1 MSSILSTTSQED
13 VVVVCNV
20 TGEIVSC
27 NQAFRRVTNQPPLN
41 THPAKIFD
49 FLQKDSVYLFK
60 KFFHDISQGIINEV
74 VSVSAKLNGLDG
86 NSIPYQCTITCT
98 SGEHAKDTQVH
109 CFFRCPPSVASSEEI
124 LRLNENN
131 YRFLIE
137 SVNDIIYSSDHLG
150 FLKYVNHQGMEF
162 TECSEA
168 ELRNTHISHFIDAK
182 YKSEV
187 LKFYKRQIRDRKQ
200 SSYFEFPVVSKT
212 GIRMW
217 VGQRLRLLLN
227 STDPTKIEGFIG
239 VLRDITEKRIM
250 EQQLLLT
257 NKILEKRVSWRTSE
271 LEKMNLKLRNE
282 INLRTKT
289 EEALKRSEADYRDL
303 FQNAHD
309 AIIIFDLHS
318 QQILGVNGRACELYG
333 YSEEEFVEKKL
344 FHISSVEQAQAFV
357 GSLRSKFFL
366 NEEAVHFSKL
376 GLKIVVDIHATNVR
390 YKGFDAAMTINRDIT
405 KRKEME
411 EELSLERVRRLTALI
426 DGQEMERRR
435 LSSELHDGLGQLLT
449 ASLIYL
455 KKLHSLTTEQKAK
468 DLVLKTKE
476 ILENTVDEVR
486 NISHNLM
493 PSVLSD
499 FGLETALKNM
509 VNSVN
514 KEHINQVKFIRR
526 GTLGRLKAD
535 IEIGLY
541 RIAQEAL
548 NNALKYSHA
557 NNITLSLTVNSKKEL
572 KLTVKDDG
580 IGIDSY
586 SEGQKEVGNG
596 IYNMQQRASVMDC
609 QLNIQS
615 ELRKGTTINV
625 SYNL

>member
-1 MSSILSTTSQED
+1 MSRTLSPTLQED

-20 TGEIVSC
+20 AGEIFSC
-27 NQAFRRVTNQPPLN
+27 NQAFGRITGYTPLN
-41 THPAKIFD
+41 TPSSTIFS
-49 FLQKDSVYLFK
+49 FLQRDSVYLFK
-60 KFFHDISQGIINEV
+60 KFFHDISQGIIKEV
-74 VSVSAKLNGLDG
+74 VSVSAKINSLDG
-86 NSIPYQCTITCT
+86 SSFTYQCTITCT
-98 SGEHAKDTQVH
+98 TGEHIRDTQVH
-109 CFFRCPPSVASSEEI
+109 CFFRCPPSVGSSEEI

-137 SVNDIIYSSDHLG
+137 SVNDIIYSSDHFG

-182 YKSEV
+182 YKSDV

-217 VGQRLRLLLN
+217 VGQRLRLLFN
-227 STDPTKIEGFIG
+227 SADPTKIDGFIG

-257 NKILEKRVSWRTSE
+257 NKILEKRVSWRTNE

-282 INLRTKT
+282 INLRTRT
-289 EEALKRSEADYRDL
+289 EEALKRSESEYRDL
-303 FQNAHD
+303 FQSAHD

-318 QQILGVNGRACELYG
+318 HQILGVNGQACELYG
-333 YSEEEFVEKKL
+333 YSEEEFLGIKL
-344 FHISSVEQAQAFV
+344 CHISSGDEAQSFV
-357 GSLRSKFFL
+357 GSLRSRSFL
-366 NEEAVHFSKL
+366 NEEAVHVSKA
-376 GLKIVVDIHATNVR
+376 GSKIVVDIHATNVR
-390 YKGFDAAMTINRDIT
+390 YRGFDAAMTINRDIT

-411 EELSLERVRRLTALI
+411 DELSLERVRRLTALI

-455 KKLHSLTTEQKAK
+455 KKLHSLTTDEKAK
-468 DLVLKTKE
+468 DLVLKTRE

-499 FGLETALKNM
+499 FGLEIALKNM

-514 KEHINQVKFIRR
+514 KEHGNQVKFIRR
-526 GTLGRLKAD
+526 GTLGRLNAD
-535 IEIGLY
+535 IEVGLY

-548 NNALKYSHA
+548 NNSLKYSQA
-557 NNITLSLTVNSKKEL
+557 NNITLALIVNSKKEL

-586 SEGQKEVGNG
+586 SQSQKEIGNG
-596 IYNMQQRASVMDC
+596 IYNMQQRASVLDC
-609 QLNIQS
+609 QLSIHS
-615 ELRKGTTINV
+615 ELGKGTSINV